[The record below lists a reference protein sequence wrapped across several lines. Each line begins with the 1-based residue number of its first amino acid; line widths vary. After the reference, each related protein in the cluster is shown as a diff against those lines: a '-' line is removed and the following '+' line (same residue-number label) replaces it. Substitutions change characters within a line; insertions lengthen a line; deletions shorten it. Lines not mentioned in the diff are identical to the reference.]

1 MRGKR
6 KRKKC
11 YEGFLLFVC
20 VCVCLLMHACSIGS
34 HEVAAQVMGAY
45 VSSYPPFLLVAVEI
59 LGNLLPRLDALPGE
73 IDVCDHDHT
82 R

>member
-1 MRGKR
+1 
-6 KRKKC
+6 
-11 YEGFLLFVC
+11 
-20 VCVCLLMHACSIGS
+20 MHACSIGS